1 MVAVH
6 ARGCVVDHT
15 NAFGE
20 FALRYVL
27 PVFHRQALLALC
39 AKIGWAKEGSLPAL
53 FVNIG

>member
-6 ARGCVVDHT
+6 PRGCVVDHT

-27 PVFHRQALLALC
+27 PVLHRQAVLALC
-39 AKIGWAKEGSLPAL
+39 AKNGWAKEGILPAL